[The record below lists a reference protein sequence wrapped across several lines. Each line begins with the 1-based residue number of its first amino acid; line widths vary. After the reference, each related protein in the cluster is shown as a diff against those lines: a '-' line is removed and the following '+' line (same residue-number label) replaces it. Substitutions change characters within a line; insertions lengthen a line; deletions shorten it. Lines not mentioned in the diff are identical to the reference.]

1 MTTRPETSLQQPSPT
16 STTTG
21 QLATN
26 AKTDSS
32 SHTQSHKNQ
41 HSKQQDD
48 SAEKEISATSCQQSP
63 SAWPAEPP
71 SEEPVPDDIAA
82 EEKDKETHHTQA
94 GSIHS
99 SDNEDDGNEA
109 GASAD
114 GVPLEA
120 VQSSVP
126 ARYSVYSLWEK
137 RWIVLAVS
145 AAAFFSPVTAQ
156 IYLPALN
163 VIAADFRISA
173 TQVNLTMTTYMILQ
187 GITPMFVGGLA
198 DGAGRRP
205 AYMICFIVYIA
216 ANVGLAVCKN
226 YASLLVVRCIQSA
239 GSSSTIALCQ
249 AVVADIV
256 TSAERGQYIGFTVLP
271 TVLAPTV
278 GPILGGVLSQY
289 LGWRSIFWFLVISSA
304 VMFVVLLLFL
314 PETCRNIVGDGSIR
328 PHPMYRTFW
337 QLFQDWNQ
345 KRAQH
350 RRHQK
355 QKRESGGNNNN
366 IQDDGLQHTASLAL
380 TVTRASSVRP
390 PLKIKFP
397 NPLRSLL
404 MLFQKQIGILV
415 GYNAIIFAGFYSIS
429 VAMPSQYA
437 LIYGYNDLI
446 IGLMYIPMAAGS
458 ALTAFVM
465 GPAMNWNYRRH
476 ARRLGLPVD
485 KSRQTDLA
493 DFPIERAR
501 LEVGIPLAVLAT
513 VVILCW
519 GWVLEKRVSVAI
531 PCVLNFFYGV
541 GMIGFNNATSVL
553 LIDVSPGHAG
563 AAVAANNLARCLLG
577 ALFSAV
583 IVPMINKLGV
593 GWAFV
598 LLGLLYAVFLPL
610 MFLLMRNGIRYRREQ
625 KTKDGRKKQRRAE
638 KREEKERKEREV
650 AGAGGVVDRD
660 DAV

>member
-1 MTTRPETSLQQPSPT
+1 MTALLETSLKQLPPATTAEGQPTAGAETAES
-16 STTTG
+16 G
-21 QLATN
+21 N
-26 AKTDSS
+26 TDS
-32 SHTQSHKNQ
+32 
-41 HSKQQDD
+41 QDSQLGVLRD
-48 SAEKEISATSCQQSP
+48 EATEKELGGASSPPPQS
-63 SAWPAEPP
+63 SWPAEPL
-71 SEEPVPDDIAA
+71 SEEPVPDDVAA
-82 EEKDKETHHTQA
+82 EEKDKEIRHVQT

-99 SDNEDDGNEA
+99 SDNDEDGNEA
-109 GASAD
+109 GAAAS
-114 GVPLEA
+114 GLPLET

-126 ARYSVYSLWEK
+126 ARYSVYTLWEK

-163 VIAADFRISA
+163 VIAADFRITA

-205 AYMICFIVYIA
+205 AYMICFIVYIG

-304 VMFVVLLLFL
+304 IMFVVLLLFL

-345 KRAQH
+345 KRTQH
-350 RRHQK
+350 RRHRK
-355 QKRESGGNNNN
+355 QKKESANNNN
-366 IQDDGLQHTASLAL
+366 NDDNDDGGLQHSASLAL
-380 TVTRASSVRP
+380 TTTRASSIRP

-404 MLFQKQIGILV
+404 MLFEKQIGILV

-437 LIYGYNDLI
+437 LIYGYNDLV
-446 IGLMYIPMAAGS
+446 IGLMYMYVP
-458 ALTAFVM
+458 TV
-465 GPAMNWNYRRH
+465 
-476 ARRLGLPVD
+476 
-485 KSRQTDLA
+485 
-493 DFPIERAR
+493 
-501 LEVGIPLAVLAT
+501 PL
-513 VVILCW
+513 
-519 GWVLEKRVSVAI
+519 
-531 PCVLNFFYGV
+531 
-541 GMIGFNNATSVL
+541 
-553 LIDVSPGHAG
+553 
-563 AAVAANNLARCLLG
+563 
-577 ALFSAV
+577 
-583 IVPMINKLGV
+583 
-593 GWAFV
+593 
-598 LLGLLYAVFLPL
+598 
-610 MFLLMRNGIRYRREQ
+610 
-625 KTKDGRKKQRRAE
+625 
-638 KREEKERKEREV
+638 
-650 AGAGGVVDRD
+650 RD
-660 DAV
+660 D

>member
-1 MTTRPETSLQQPSPT
+1 M
-16 STTTG
+16 G
-21 QLATN
+21 
-26 AKTDSS
+26 
-32 SHTQSHKNQ
+32 
-41 HSKQQDD
+41 
-48 SAEKEISATSCQQSP
+48 I
-63 SAWPAEPP
+63 
-71 SEEPVPDDIAA
+71 
-82 EEKDKETHHTQA
+82 HHAPA
-94 GSIHS
+94 GSEHS
-99 SDNEDDGNEA
+99 SGDEEGEIETG
-109 GASAD
+109 GAAD
-114 GVPLEA
+114 GLPLDA

-126 ARYSVYSLWEK
+126 ERYSVYSLWEK

-163 VIAADFRISA
+163 LIAADFRITA

-187 GITPMFVGGLA
+187 GVTPMFVGGLA

-205 AYMICFIVYIA
+205 AYMVCFIVYIL

-350 RRHQK
+350 QRHKK
-355 QKRESGGNNNN
+355 QRKELEGTNTNSNKNNNEMG
-366 IQDDGLQHTASLAL
+366 DSGLLHSTSLAL
-380 TVTRASSVRP
+380 TATRASSVRP
-390 PLKIKFP
+390 PLRVKFP

-404 MLFQKQIGILV
+404 MLFEKQIGLLV

-437 LIYGYNDLI
+437 LIYGYNDLV

-465 GPAMNWNYRRH
+465 GPLMNYNYRRH

-485 KSRQTDLA
+485 KSRQADLA

-531 PCVLNFFYGV
+531 PCVLNFFYGM

-583 IVPMINKLGV
+583 IVPMINKLGI

-598 LLGLLYAVFLPL
+598 LLGLLYAAFLPL
-610 MFLLMRNGIRYRREQ
+610 MFLLMRNGIRYRRE
-625 KTKDGRKKQRRAE
+625 KKAKDDRRQQCKAE
-638 KREEKERKEREV
+638 KREAKEREEKRV
-650 AGAGGVVDRD
+650 AAIVQGEN
-660 DAV
+660 AV